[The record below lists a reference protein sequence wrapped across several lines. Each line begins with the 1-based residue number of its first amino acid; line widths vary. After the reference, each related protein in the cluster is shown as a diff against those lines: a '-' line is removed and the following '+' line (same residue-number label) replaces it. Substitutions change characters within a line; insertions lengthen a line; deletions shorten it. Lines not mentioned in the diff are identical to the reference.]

1 MARRID
7 EQYHALSTALATWH
21 SPHRKDLLELASY
34 YKDLD
39 DSEFEALAE
48 SWRSSD
54 ELNRYADLQDKIVLD
69 RDPLSVVQ

>member
-1 MARRID
+1 MD
-7 EQYHALSTALATWH
+7 
-21 SPHRKDLLELASY
+21 LASY

-39 DSEFEALAE
+39 DQEFEALAE

>member
-1 MARRID
+1 M
-7 EQYHALSTALATWH
+7 
-21 SPHRKDLLELASY
+21 ELASY

-39 DSEFEALAE
+39 DQEFEALAE

-54 ELNRYADLQDKIVLD
+54 ELNRYADLQDKKVLD